1 MPADYRVN
9 FTADTYFS
17 SINAS
22 IQSRSTVFEFT
33 VALESR
39 LFTSPVASAS
49 LTLTKND
56 RVERIFRFSNGE
68 LGSNYFVLGLE
79 LNGETRIL
87 RDRVIALNNLT
98 NPIQP
103 DLYDF
108 DIVAVAV
115 EPLTQEVVRKVS
127 IGLVQ
132 VSQPAGMHVSVDFFC
147 FVFLDWSGVE

>member
-1 MPADYRVN
+1 MPADYRVK

-17 SINAS
+17 RINAS

-39 LFTSPVASAS
+39 LFTSSVASAS
-49 LTLTKND
+49 LTLVKND
-56 RVERIFRFSNGE
+56 RVESIFRFSNGE
-68 LGSNYFVLGLE
+68 LSSNYFVLSLE

-108 DIVAVAV
+108 DIVAVVV
-115 EPLTQEVVRKVS
+115 EPLTQQVVRRVS

-132 VSQPAGMHVSVDFFC
+132 VPQPEGM
-147 FVFLDWSGVE
+147 